1 MCKWIKDILFPT
13 NCFGKKKKCAK
24 YQLPDGFTSVTL
36 NIQWEG
42 ERLDVTFTYGVQI
55 KLPPSE
61 RRRYYTNER
70 FNFVDGDGGVDTIYI
85 DRYNTAQN
93 AKWVEEQ
100 MIYFN
105 CTNVTQLIVNGEQ
118 LI

>member
-1 MCKWIKDILFPT
+1 MCKWLRDILFPT
-13 NCFGKKKKCAK
+13 NVLGKKKQCVK
-24 YQLPDGFTSVTL
+24 YQLPVGFTSGTL

-55 KLPPSE
+55 KLPLSE

-70 FNFVDGDGGVDTIYI
+70 YNFVDGDGGIDTIDI
-85 DRYNTAQN
+85 ETRETMRDAT
-93 AKWVEEQ
+93 WVEGQ